1 MLFHHHKY
9 SIYQINN
16 KNPLAWVRLK
26 PVLQGHYSLNSTAK
40 GFRGKYIN
48 IFFIKQMNDRER
60 IGLKIALLR
69 KNAGLTQRELAEKSG
84 LTQNTIYKVETGKFS
99 VGIDTL
105 SKIADTLECKVDII
119 EK

>member
-1 MLFHHHKY
+1 
-9 SIYQINN
+9 
-16 KNPLAWVRLK
+16 
-26 PVLQGHYSLNSTAK
+26 
-40 GFRGKYIN
+40 
-48 IFFIKQMNDRER
+48 MNDRKK

-105 SKIADTLECKVDII
+105 CKITDALGYTVDII
-119 EK
+119 KKIENNEDTNNKSSR

>member
-1 MLFHHHKY
+1 MLSHHHKY

-26 PVLQGHYSLNSTAK
+26 PVSQGHYSLNSTAK

-48 IFFIKQMNDRER
+48 IFFTKQMNDRER

-69 KNAGLTQRELAEKSG
+69 KNAGLTQRHLAERSG
-84 LTQNTIYKVETGKFS
+84 FTQKTICKVETGQFS

-105 SKIADTLECKVDII
+105 SKIADALGYTVDII
-119 EK
+119 KK